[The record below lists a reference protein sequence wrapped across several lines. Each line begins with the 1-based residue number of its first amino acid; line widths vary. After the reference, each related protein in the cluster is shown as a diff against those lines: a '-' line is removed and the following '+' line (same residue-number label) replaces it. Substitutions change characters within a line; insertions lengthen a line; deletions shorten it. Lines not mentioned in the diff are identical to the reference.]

1 MKDRKLY
8 IIGNGFDLWHGIPSS
23 FGQFRSFVGEHQ
35 PELLKAVQDYLPVNE
50 NWSDLELALAEIDV
64 ANLIEDL
71 EQFMPGYGADDWSD
85 SGHHDFQ
92 YEVGRVVEC
101 LSRELRHRFGQWIR
115 QLPIPSHTTAE
126 RRLQTIDPTALFLN
140 FNYTPTL
147 QKLYDVS
154 DAQILHI
161 HGRVNLSDSNLVLGH
176 AWNPIERRSLNSRPD
191 IEEIDTRLMEA
202 HSILDK
208 YFSDTFKPSVDLIV
222 EHLPFFQRLTEIQEV
237 CVLGHSLSAVDEL
250 YFRSLLAIP
259 GMASAQWLV
268 ACHLDSDFQT
278 TPTTL
283 VELGVH
289 PSSIITCSWPDVQ
302 IAVFS

>member
-35 PELLKAVQDYLPVNE
+35 PELLKAVQDYLPVDE

-71 EQFMPGYGADDWSD
+71 EHFMPGYGTEDWSD

-92 YEVGRVVEC
+92 YEVARVVES
-101 LSRELRHRFGQWIR
+101 LSRELRHRFGQWIS
-115 QLPIPSHTTAE
+115 QLPIPQSTTAG
-126 RRLQTIDPTALFLN
+126 RRLQTIDPTAFFLN
-140 FNYTPTL
+140 FNYTTTL
-147 QKLYDVS
+147 QELYDVP

-161 HGRVNLSDSNLVLGH
+161 HGRANLPDSDLVLGH
-176 AWNPIERRSLNSRPD
+176 AWNPIERRSLNSRSD

-202 HSILDK
+202 HSILDR
-208 YFSDTFKPSVDLIV
+208 YFSDTFKPSADLILK
-222 EHLPFFQRLTEIQEV
+222 HLPFFQRLTEIQEV
-237 CVLGHSLSAVDEL
+237 RVLGHSLSAVDEL
-250 YFRSLLAIP
+250 YFRSLLTIP
-259 GMASAQWLV
+259 GMTSAQWLI

-278 TPTTL
+278 MPAIL
-283 VELGVH
+283 VALGVY
-289 PSSIITCSWPDVQ
+289 PNRIVTCSWPHV
-302 IAVFS
+302 